1 MGRRG
6 MGQRN
11 DAGSLLAS
19 SLILGLGGGACLFM
33 VGALSPNSLPLTAG
47 ILGAVFGGLLLLI
60 VLQRFGRALSVD
72 LGFLGRFGRSQR
84 DDGIRDY
91 EPRRAG
97 GSRAGRADGA
107 NQPITAGEARELR
120 LTSASTWVPA
130 RGRRASED

>member
-11 DAGSLLAS
+11 DSGSLLAS

-33 VGALSPNSLPLTAG
+33 VGAMSPNSLPLAAG
-47 ILGAVFGGLLLLI
+47 ILGSVFGGLLLLV
-60 VLQRFGRALSVD
+60 VLQRFGRGLSLD
-72 LGFLGRFGRSQR
+72 LGFLGRFGRSRR
-84 DDGIRDY
+84 DDGVRDY

-97 GSRAGRADGA
+97 SSRSDRSAGT

-120 LTSASTWVPA
+120 LTSSSTWVPA
-130 RGRRASED
+130 RERRVSDD